1 MQPFCGTYKSHGC
14 LDVQICHICVTPMT
28 TKMTTTMTTKLITL
42 TLAQSRGV
50 TKYKV
55 VCLYV
60 EKPTQACP
68 HIHLVSTCG
77 IITFL
82 NSHRLTTNQR
92 SYIPLCTTPRHSIT
106 SLFTQDHTK
115 QCTILGIVGHRR
127 VYIYIHSIFLYPRH
141 VCSQLQR
148 HH

>member
-1 MQPFCGTYKSHGC
+1 M
-14 LDVQICHICVTPMT
+14 
-28 TKMTTTMTTKLITL
+28 KMKLIAL

-55 VCLYV
+55 VCFYV

-82 NSHRLTTNQR
+82 NSYRLTTYQR
-92 SYIPLCTTPRHSIT
+92 YNLTFVQPPRIP
-106 SLFTQDHTK
+106 
-115 QCTILGIVGHRR
+115 
-127 VYIYIHSIFLYPRH
+127 
-141 VCSQLQR
+141 
-148 HH
+148 